1 MAPARQLELVADPA
15 QLAER
20 AALRVAECV
29 RADLAEHGRCRIAL
43 SGGRTP
49 RELYRALVR
58 NARAATGGAT
68 GKDLDW
74 TRVELFFGDERC
86 VPPQHRDSNYALARE
101 HLIEPLGIP
110 AAQVHPMQ
118 GERADPLSAARA
130 YERELA
136 RAFDCKEPARPRFEL
151 VLLGLGA
158 DGHTASLFP
167 DSAALEERDRWVCAT
182 RSPLPPHWRL
192 SLTLP
197 VLCAARRVLFLVS
210 GAEKA
215 AALAHAV
222 ADQTVGVSSPA
233 RRVLPLAGELEWI
246 ADEAAAAWL
255 NLERPERS
263 A

>member
-1 MAPARQLELVADPA
+1 MAPARQLELVADAA

-20 AALRVAECV
+20 AAVRVEQHV
-29 RADLAEHGRCRIAL
+29 RAALAGHGRCRIAL

-58 NARAATGGAT
+58 NARAQSAAI
-68 GKDLDW
+68 DW
-74 TRVELFFGDERC
+74 SRVELFFGDERC
-86 VPPQHRDSNYALARE
+86 VPPKHRDSNYALARE

-110 AAQVHPMQ
+110 GAQVHRMA
-118 GERADPLSAARA
+118 GERADPLAAARA
-130 YERELA
+130 YEGELG
-136 RAFDCKEPARPRFEL
+136 RAFGCRVPARPRFEL

-167 DSAALEERDRWVCAT
+167 DSAALEERVRWVCAA
-182 RSPLPPHWRL
+182 RSPVPPHWRL

-215 AALAHAV
+215 GALAHAV
-222 ADQTVGVSSPA
+222 ADQTVGVPSPA
-233 RRVLPLAGELEWI
+233 RRVLPLEGELEWI
-246 ADEAAAAWL
+246 ADEAAATWL
-255 NLERPERS
+255 NLEPGRS

>member
-1 MAPARQLELVADPA
+1 VAPARQLELVAGPA

-20 AALRVAECV
+20 AALRVERHV

-58 NARAATGGAT
+58 NARSAAREQ
-68 GKDLDW
+68 LDW

-110 AAQVHPMQ
+110 AARVHRMQ

-136 RAFDCKEPARPRFEL
+136 RAFDCKAPARPRFEL

-182 RSPLPPHWRL
+182 RSVVPPHWRL

-197 VLCAARRVLFLVS
+197 VLCAAQRVLFLVS

-233 RRVLPLAGELEWI
+233 RRVLPLTGELEWI

-255 NLERPERS
+255 NLERPEPS